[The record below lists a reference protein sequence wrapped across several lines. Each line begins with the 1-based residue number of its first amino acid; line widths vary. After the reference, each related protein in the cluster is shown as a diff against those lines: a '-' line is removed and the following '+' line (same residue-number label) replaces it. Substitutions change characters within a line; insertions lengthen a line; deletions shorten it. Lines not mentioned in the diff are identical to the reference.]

1 MDIGQA
7 FGVLVTGILVVFLVL
22 ILLTI
27 IIKIYGTIVHRAG
40 SGKSGSTG
48 KGKPELKEIKPV
60 DTKSPVV
67 KAAVSVPAAGGIP
80 QEIVAV
86 IAAAVASIEDGAS
99 YTVRSIKKSVTPASA
114 RNAWSMAGLLENTR
128 PF

>member
-1 MDIGQA
+1 MDIGQS
-7 FGVLVTGILVVFLVL
+7 FGVLVTGMLVVFLVL

-27 IIKIYGTIVHRAG
+27 IIKIYGAIIHNTG
-40 SGKSGSTG
+40 NGKSGNTVKS
-48 KGKPELKEIKPV
+48 KPEVKEIKPA
-60 DTKSPVV
+60 DTKSPVI
-67 KAAVSVPAAGGIP
+67 KAAVSESAAGGIP

-86 IAAAVASIEDGAS
+86 IAAAVASMENGAS
-99 YTVRSIKKSVTPASA
+99 YTVRSIKKSVTPASV

>member
-1 MDIGQA
+1 M
-7 FGVLVTGILVVFLVL
+7 
-22 ILLTI
+22 
-27 IIKIYGTIVHRAG
+27 
-40 SGKSGSTG
+40 
-48 KGKPELKEIKPV
+48 

-86 IAAAVASIEDGAS
+86 IAAAVASMEDGAS